1 VHRSHYDVRPLA
13 AAPATSKD
21 SRCDHAQAFM
31 HQQQQLRARLRGGGR
46 GETSGLS
53 KKCKNLKNSKK
64 VSLLQSLLP
73 LTHTRLLRSSAY
85 ARYGLYFKASTLE
98 STESPAVIAA
108 FHNTRSS

>member
-1 VHRSHYDVRPLA
+1 
-13 AAPATSKD
+13 
-21 SRCDHAQAFM
+21 M
-31 HQQQQLRARLRGGGR
+31 HQQQQLLPHRTVTRGGTGR
-46 GETSGLS
+46 DEWPF
-53 KKCKNLKNSKK
+53 KKMQKLEKQQKGQPSALT
-64 VSLLQSLLP
+64 VSLLP